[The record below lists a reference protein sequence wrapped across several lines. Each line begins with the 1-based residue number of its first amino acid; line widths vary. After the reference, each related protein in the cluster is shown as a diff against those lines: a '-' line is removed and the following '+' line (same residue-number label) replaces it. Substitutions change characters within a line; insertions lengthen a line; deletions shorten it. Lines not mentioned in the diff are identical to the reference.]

1 LQRFIFRP
9 CLCLLALWCSPAW
22 AQAFETRLAPSP
34 ASEGTRGNVAGEGR
48 ARATLDGNRLTVGG
62 EFHGLVTPGT
72 TAALYDGIRIGA
84 MGPKLADIT
93 VTPGQ
98 AGTISGD
105 VTLSAKQAAELRAGH
120 IYVRIDSEKAPD
132 GNLTGWLMPPHPF
145 AGEDVPV
152 PGHGFLPQYD
162 VPSR

>member
-1 LQRFIFRP
+1 
-9 CLCLLALWCSPAW
+9 
-22 AQAFETRLAPSP
+22 
-34 ASEGTRGNVAGEGR
+34 
-48 ARATLDGNRLTVGG
+48 
-62 EFHGLVTPGT
+62 
-72 TAALYDGIRIGA
+72 
-84 MGPKLADIT
+84 
-93 VTPGQ
+93 
-98 AGTISGD
+98 
-105 VTLSAKQAAELRAGH
+105 LSAKQAAELRAGH